1 MVSEFI
7 DLMAPRWNGKGERPR
22 GLLPVPPE
30 VEATIAKQEARL
42 AREKNIV
49 MTPEAR
55 QRAINA
61 WTLEYYYEGQY
72 VAHRSTA
79 NGVEVLAVGLEEIG
93 PFLRAKSQ
101 VELLT
106 IMTELV

>member
-30 VEATIAKQEARL
+30 VEAAIAKEEARL

-61 WTLEYYYEGQY
+61 WTLEYYYDGHY
-72 VAHRSTA
+72 VACRDTMQ
-79 NGVEVLAVGLEEIG
+79 GVEVLAVGLEEIG
-93 PFLRAKSQ
+93 PLLREKSQ
-101 VELLT
+101 EELLT
-106 IMTELV
+106 IRVTVG